1 MNVDQKENCEKEG
14 HCHIQKM
21 NFHTSKNCTPWDLKH
36 LVQEKAVKHPKS
48 NKSSGLTP
56 LSWIDK
62 KDIQN
67 NERSD
72 GKVTSRKT
80 ENHLLQEK
88 MKGSSYL
95 ETSMKI
101 QKYRA
106 TVLQLLDMHN
116 LKRELITCHV
126 RQTCD
131 VHKPW
136 YRQEASTVELMMAAK
151 FLLRRTATLVSYKKM
166 KRSTGICF
174 LCIFV
179 FFFLFY
185 SFIFIF
191 YFFILVAACYFVS
204 GLKFLLIKFMIKLSL
219 DKIMV

>member
-21 NFHTSKNCTPWDLKH
+21 NFYTSKNCTPWDLKH
-36 LVQEKAVKHPKS
+36 LVQEKAVKHSKS

-151 FLLRRTATLVSYKKM
+151 FLLRRTATLVSHI
-166 KRSTGICF
+166 KRWNVLQVSAFCVF
-174 LCIFV
+174 LY
-179 FFFLFY
+179 FFFFFTLSFSFSIFLFWLLHV
-185 SFIFIF
+185 
-191 YFFILVAACYFVS
+191 IL
-204 GLKFLLIKFMIKLSL
+204 FL
-219 DKIMV
+219 V